1 MSYLLG
7 INTALPAH
15 AINKADFARFVAEQS
30 GADENTLRKLRWLA
44 EKSAIHTRYAA
55 LPDYQ
60 DAASAR
66 LYYRNG
72 EVHRATVRERMDL
85 YAELA
90 LDLSLKAAAPLVE
103 KYGKPTHVVYTS
115 CTGLSAPGLEMSL
128 LRSLGLS
135 PQTFRHTV
143 NFMGC
148 YAAVHALRTAHYI
161 CQAEPDARVL
171 LVCTELCSLHYQ
183 DALHDDALLANLLF
197 GDGSAAVYMTGQTGA
212 AGALF
217 QWQGFH
223 AELLPNGEADMS
235 WALGEGSFD
244 MRLSSYVPQLLSAH
258 LQQGLDAAANR
269 WQTAIEPSWAWAL
282 HPGGK
287 TILDVLA
294 KQLGLNEAQMEASR
308 AVLRE
313 CGNMSSASVLFVL
326 QKLLERQGDKDQ
338 PLLLAA
344 FGPGLS
350 MELAYGLRLN
360 PTGA

>member
-7 INTALPAH
+7 IHTALPEY
-15 AINKADFARFVAEQS
+15 AIAKADFARFVAEQS
-30 GADENTLRKLRWLA
+30 GADENALRKLRWLA
-44 EKSAIHTRYAA
+44 EKSAIQTRYAA

-72 EVHRATVRERMDL
+72 EVNRASVRERMAL

-90 LDLSLKAAAPLVE
+90 LSLSLKAAAPLVE
-103 KYGKPTHVVYTS
+103 KFGKPTHVVYTS

-161 CQAEPDARVL
+161 CKAEPTARVL

-197 GDGSAAVYMTGQTGA
+197 GDGSAAVYMSGE
-212 AGALF
+212 AGAERALLR
-217 QWQGFH
+217 WNDFH
-223 AELLPNGEADMS
+223 AELLPDGEADMS

-258 LQQGLDAAANR
+258 LKQGLDAAAVR
-269 WQTAIEPSWAWAL
+269 WQTAIDPSWDWAL

-294 KQLGLNEAQMEASR
+294 KQLGLNEAQMVASR

-326 QKLLERQGDKDQ
+326 QKILDQPVAHQQ

-350 MELAYGLRLN
+350 MELAYGTRLN
-360 PTGA
+360 PAGA

>member
-7 INTALPAH
+7 INTALPAY

-44 EKSAIHTRYAA
+44 EKSAIETRYAA

-60 DAASAR
+60 DAGSAR
-66 LYYRNG
+66 LYYRDG
-72 EVHRATVRERMDL
+72 QVHRATVRERMHL

-90 LDLSLKAAAPLVE
+90 LDLSLRAAAPLVE
-103 KYGKPTHVVYTS
+103 QFGKPTHVVYTS

-128 LRSLGLS
+128 LRALGLS

-161 CQAEPDARVL
+161 CLAEPDARVL

-197 GDGSAAVYMTGQTGA
+197 GDGSAAVYMTGEAGA
-212 AGALF
+212 AGALL

-223 AELLPNGEADMS
+223 AELLPEGQADMS

-258 LQQGLDAAANR
+258 LQQGLNAAAAR
-269 WQTAIEPSWAWAL
+269 WQRPIDASWTWAL

-294 KQLGLNEAQMEASR
+294 QQLGLNEAQMAASR
-308 AVLRE
+308 EVLGQ

-326 QKLLERQGDKDQ
+326 QKILQQEREDQQ

-350 MELAYGLRLN
+350 MEMACGTRLKSS
-360 PTGA
+360 GA